1 LNQAN
6 PEQVAQSAAP
16 APAEYIAQL
25 RDIHAAAEPVW
36 WPPAP
41 GWWVIAAILL
51 VVMGLLLRKLWQRWA
66 VKRRQARLLAAL
78 DHILAEFN
86 PTTAAA
92 EYLAQMNKLFRV
104 VAIRAFPGTA
114 SARLQGAAWVDF
126 LRSLLPEGAA
136 AKSLEA
142 LETGPY
148 QPAPAYDLDGLQAM
162 AREWIRRYG

>member
-1 LNQAN
+1 VPTEFL
-6 PEQVAQSAAP
+6 
-16 APAEYIAQL
+16 AQL

-41 GWWVIAAILL
+41 GWWLIAALLL
-51 VVMGLLLRKLWQRWA
+51 VVLGLLLRKLWQRWA

-78 DHILAEFN
+78 DHIQAEFN
-86 PTTAAA
+86 PSTAAA
-92 EYLAQMNKLFRV
+92 EYLAQINKLFRV

-126 LRSLLPEGAA
+126 LRSLLPEETAA
-136 AKSLEA
+136 ESLAA

-148 QPAPAYDLDGLQAM
+148 QPLPQFDSQGLQAM

>member
-1 LNQAN
+1 MNQAD
-6 PEQVAQSAAP
+6 PQPAAQV
-16 APAEYIAQL
+16 PAEILAQL
-25 RDIHAAAEPVW
+25 RDIHAAAEPAW

-41 GWWVIAAILL
+41 GWWLIAAALL
-51 VVMGLLLRKLWQRWA
+51 VLLGLLLRKLWQRWV

-78 DHILAEFN
+78 EHIEAEFN
-86 PTTAAA
+86 PKTAAA
-92 EYLAQMNKLFRV
+92 EYLAEINKLFRV

-114 SARLQGAAWVDF
+114 SVRLQGAAWVDF

-136 AKSLEA
+136 AQSLAA

-148 QPAPAYDLDGLQAM
+148 QAAPQYDLDGLQAM